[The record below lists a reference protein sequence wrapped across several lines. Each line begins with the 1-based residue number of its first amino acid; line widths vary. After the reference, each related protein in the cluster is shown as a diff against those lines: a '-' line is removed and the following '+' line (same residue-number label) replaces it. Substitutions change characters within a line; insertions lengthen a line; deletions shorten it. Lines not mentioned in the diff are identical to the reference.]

1 MLYFNMLYLIIIGLG
16 IIILWGAESIY
27 SDHEEQNDKVKEEVQ
42 RDYNKLVKN
51 CKHDPIT
58 LNWINSLNKRFE
70 NFMRSNEYKVRKPYD
85 KFHLKIAAK
94 GYCGLIAF
102 IAVDKH
108 RNLKFVVDFE
118 PSAHDSGKTDLYLK
132 YCIGYGKEID
142 DFIKKCNDTVMN
154 YNLENKRIR
163 TVEDII
169 NK

>member
-1 MLYFNMLYLIIIGLG
+1 MLQFFLIGLG
-16 IIILWGAESIY
+16 IFILWGIMSIY
-27 SDHEEQNDKVKEEVQ
+27 SDYEEQKDNTKREVL
-42 RDYNKLVKN
+42 RDYNLLIKR
-51 CKHDPIT
+51 CKCDPIT
-58 LNWINSLNKRFE
+58 LNWVTSLNKRFE

-102 IAVDKH
+102 IAVDKKL
-108 RNLKFVVDFE
+108 NLKFVVDFE
-118 PSAHDSGKTDLYLK
+118 PSAYDDGKTDLYLK

-142 DFIKKCNDTVMN
+142 DFIKKCEDTVMN

>member
-1 MLYFNMLYLIIIGLG
+1 MLQFFLIGVG
-16 IIILWGAESIY
+16 VAILWCAESIY
-27 SDHEEQNDKVKEEVQ
+27 GVYEEQKDKAKGEVLC
-42 RDYNKLVKN
+42 DYNNLIEN
-51 CKHDPIT
+51 CKYDPIT
-58 LNWINSLNKRFE
+58 LNWVNSLNKRFE
-70 NFMRSNEYKVRKPYD
+70 NFMRSNEYQVRKPYD

-102 IAVDKH
+102 IAVDKNL
-108 RNLKFVVDFE
+108 NLKFVVNFE
-118 PSAHDSGKTDLYLK
+118 PSAYDGGKTDLYLK

>member
-1 MLYFNMLYLIIIGLG
+1 MLQFFLIGVG
-16 IIILWGAESIY
+16 VAILCGVMSMY
-27 SDHEEQNDKVKEEVQ
+27 SAHEEQKDKSKGEVL
-42 RDYNKLVKN
+42 RDYNYLIKN
-51 CKHDPIT
+51 CKYDPIT
-58 LNWINSLNKRFE
+58 LNWVNSLNKRFE
-70 NFMRSNEYKVRKPYD
+70 SFMRSNEYQVRKPYD

-102 IAVDKH
+102 IAVDKNL
-108 RNLKFVVDFE
+108 NLKFVVNFE
-118 PSAHDSGKTDLYLK
+118 PSAYDGGKTDLYLR